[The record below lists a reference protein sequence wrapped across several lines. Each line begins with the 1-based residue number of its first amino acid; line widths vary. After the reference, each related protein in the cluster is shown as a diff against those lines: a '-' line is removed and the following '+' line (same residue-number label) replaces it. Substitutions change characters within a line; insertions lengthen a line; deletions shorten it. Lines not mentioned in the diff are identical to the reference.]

1 VTDAGEREQALEA
14 FTERLVPGRWA
25 DVRWPTRKELKAT
38 TVLMLPIEEG
48 SAKVRT
54 GPPIDDEP
62 DYALDVWAGVVP
74 LTLTR
79 GEPVR
84 DLR

>member
-1 VTDAGEREQALEA
+1 MLE
-14 FTERLVPGRWA
+14 
-25 DVRWPTRKELKAT
+25 
-38 TVLMLPIEEG
+38 LPIEEG

-74 LTLTR
+74 LSLVK
-79 GEPVR
+79 GEPVP
-84 DLR
+84 D